1 MRLKLWFARILRLTG
16 WALFLIVVAQWTLL
30 AGLDFAWSG
39 TKPPS
44 FLWTFPLDL
53 GLIALSIVIAIVGDR
68 FSPPDPWLDSWLSP
82 FRLHKAQWKRAEP
95 LEEGQTWA
103 TITFVETPGYAPF
116 RLEPGGRCFVEFD
129 DDFMFLG
136 QPEKELVQIEPKR
149 IVRAADKILD
159 LDTGH
164 WSYGEITL
172 TFESEADAQKI
183 KNDVVKLLTGL
194 QSRKILRGHGQIPP
208 TFPEQN

>member
-1 MRLKLWFARILRLTG
+1 M
-16 WALFLIVVAQWTLL
+16 
-30 AGLDFAWSG
+30 
-39 TKPPS
+39 PPS

-53 GLIALSIVIAIVGDR
+53 GLIALGIVLAIVGDR

-95 LEEGQTWA
+95 VEEGETWA
-103 TITFVETPGYAPF
+103 TITFVERPGYIPF

-136 QPEKELVQIEPKR
+136 QPGKELVQIEPKR
-149 IVRAADKILD
+149 IVRAAEKILD

-164 WSYGEITL
+164 WGYGEVTL
-172 TFESEADAQKI
+172 AFESESDADRI
-183 KNDVVKLLTGL
+183 KKEVEKLLAGS
-194 QSRKILRGHGQIPP
+194 QSRKIFHRHGQIPP